1 VLLGTPNK
9 DSYSGPSISSLM
21 ITERKSRIK
30 IDEVAPDTMPNDEI
44 VDILS
49 WIQMYFR
56 LVLEYIESC
65 GFV

>member
-1 VLLGTPNK
+1 
-9 DSYSGPSISSLM
+9 M